1 MEISDVKRYGLP
13 CVMVIGFEKVPDDI
27 YDKLDALGAVLLEE
41 VVASASRPDDD
52 AGGGM
57 R

>member
-27 YDKLDALGAVLLEE
+27 YDKLEALGAVLLEE